1 MKQET
6 LKRMAKNIK
15 KQNQLQK
22 NCNIIK
28 TQSKN

>member
-15 KQNQLQK
+15 KQNQLYK

-28 TQSKN
+28 TQIKN